1 MLSRITKMHQKR
13 QVWSGKDEYTLIQI
27 SISILI
33 SHDFFCQKARIKTY
47 LSYILSNQDERT
59 IPIAQ
64 VFEILIRM
72 VVKCCHEKSQK
83 KIHRHGSFS
92 CNCHCAQIENI
103 SSSLKVFNLLYCNS
117 KYYGCLYIL
126 CLMKHFYE
134 VFLVYLST

>member
-1 MLSRITKMHQKR
+1 MLDLMLSQNNKDAPKTTSLKWKR
-13 QVWSGKDEYTLIQI
+13 WIYFDTNFNKYPNLSR
-27 SISILI
+27 
-33 SHDFFCQKARIKTY
+33 FFCQKARIKTY

-92 CNCHCAQIENI
+92 CNCHCAQI
-103 SSSLKVFNLLYCNS
+103 S
-117 KYYGCLYIL
+117 KLPL
-126 CLMKHFYE
+126 CLKTQTLFIITDTFPAHVEWLFS
-134 VFLVYLST
+134 LH

>member
-1 MLSRITKMHQKR
+1 MLYLMLSRNITKMHQKR

-64 VFEILIRM
+64 VFEKLIRM

-92 CNCHCAQIENI
+92 CNCHCAQI
-103 SSSLKVFNLLYCNS
+103 S
-117 KYYGCLYIL
+117 KLPL
-126 CLMKHFYE
+126 CLKTQTLFIITDTFPAHVEWLFS
-134 VFLVYLST
+134 LH